1 MRTTPSRRHVAL
13 TAVLL
18 VALRSIGAAQT
29 ANPAPAVREQ
39 RGVYVVTAE
48 FAVAGPA
55 AAAVAALTD
64 YENIPRFMPAVK
76 TSRVVE
82 RGEGYALVKQE
93 AEASF
98 MLFSKKVFLAL
109 DVREQPGIIRFT
121 DRCGRSFERYEGTW
135 TVSETG
141 GRTTIAY
148 HLTAKPSFEVPGFLL
163 KRLLKRDA
171 TQMIGHL
178 QAEIAGR
185 TAAR

>member
-1 MRTTPSRRHVAL
+1 MFRTDAL
-13 TAVLL
+13 FTAVLIF
-18 VALRSIGAAQT
+18 ALRTSTGAAQT
-29 ANPAPAVREQ
+29 ADSAVVREEK
-39 RGVYVVTAE
+39 GGLYVVTAE
-48 FAVAGPA
+48 FVVAGPA

-98 MLFSKKVFLAL
+98 MLFSKKISLAL
-109 DVREQPGIIRFT
+109 DVREEPGVIRFT
-121 DRCGRSFERYEGTW
+121 DRCGKSFERYEGTW
-135 TVSETG
+135 TVTEAG

-148 HLTAKPSFEVPGFLL
+148 RLAAKPSFDVPGFLL

-171 TQMIGHL
+171 VQMIGQL

-185 TAAR
+185 AAAR